1 MSIKIGKR
9 AIQNNPVSVL
19 KKILS
24 QVESHLEST
33 AQNGFFQGRA
43 KTIKTAKGTKL
54 NTVFALID
62 IDRVIASHTAAGAEN
77 PQYPQEL
84 QPRDRSRDSS
94 QAWVQKTA
102 NDIDPDSLGMSGRA
116 DTGAPIVGDDL
127 VVESGNGRTMALKL
141 AYERGTADE
150 YKAWLESEAEY
161 FGFSH
166 TQVQAIQKPMLVR
179 MRTTPIDR
187 AQFAIE
193 ANQDD
198 KLSFTATE
206 RAKAD
211 AKRIDD
217 QLTMLFSPSEDGDLL
232 SASNHKFLTGFM
244 AKLGDTESAQYRDRD
259 GNFTQAFATRV
270 KQAIFAKAFNDDRL
284 LEMMADHSKPEMQN
298 MINALTASAPKF
310 IEAQAASRAQVE
322 DVASKIV
329 DGIEQSLDQKVMNAI
344 IDATNAILAARRN
357 NQEITEFIKQQG
369 LFTDLHEGV
378 PELAVFIAENNRSA
392 KKLAVFFEA
401 IAEYVEKTGLDSQN
415 LGLFGE
421 PEPISVGDAV
431 QYALQTYQNHF
442 KNKNL
447 VMFDSVSAEAIFKSF
462 RNIFENTLSKE
473 GADLF
478 HQNLKSAIDCQAH
491 QAATSPL
498 NDLPEPTDQEKL
510 SGHYQ
515 KGILDIAG
523 LKIAIENPAGSV
535 RQGVDA
541 NGKAW
546 QSTMQHHYGYILDSK
561 GFDGDELDIFVKNHL
576 SDFNGKIYIIRQID
590 PITGD
595 FDEHKL
601 VIGADSPE
609 EAQQIYLSNY
619 EQNWQ
624 GFGSIGEISMDDL
637 KSKLNRTW
645 NEFDDAYLGNT
656 EITQANALEIL
667 RTIYTSLQD
676 NPNTGDL
683 LSNPYSIQDLGEKIG
698 GARKDTAMKGM
709 KKSRTSANLDSR
721 PGWMRRFNIVEIVA
735 GNGAGTWEIIDT
747 RKKHWNGGAVTVARG
762 FSSETEAEMAIP
774 LVAVSQKHRIYR
786 TAGENRDKFTIYRNI
801 NDRKRVQIVETLF
814 NTEEEAKLYMVLHA
828 KDIIETNSTFGE
840 VDIPK
845 PENTVRQGPKYRQ
858 GNADG
863 QDFMNTFGLRGVE
876 FGNWNNQSERQELL
890 NDAFDGLMDLSTV
903 LGVSPKAIS
912 LNGDLALAF
921 GARGQGL
928 SGAAAHYE
936 RSRAVIN
943 LTKKNGAGSLAHEWL
958 HALDHHL
965 GRLDGRASSDWNQ
978 HNDGTRSLKIDE
990 TGYRDYVSHGFS
1002 YNSKLDPEVIAAHK
1016 KLMKALSYKNEQVA
1030 ADTEGAE
1037 KFVNEA
1043 KDRVKSKLDEIRAY
1057 LLRQLDPKYYKRLN
1071 KPASEKQIAEF
1082 DEWANKILST
1092 EMLETEARK
1101 NPNSR
1106 SSWGFRQTN
1115 DALDAINN
1123 IMKAVRGR
1131 QGFANDG
1138 KGTLD
1143 YLRSYMSGYRSR
1155 LEMLKTEQSSDTK
1168 TKQVVTDFKMDA
1180 NRLDSG
1186 RLGSY
1191 WQLDT
1196 EMLARAFQGYIE
1208 DKVKEK
1214 QGYSPFLN
1222 YGPEG
1227 AALITP
1233 WGVSF
1238 VFPRGEERKRI
1249 NQAFDELFELMRRKG
1264 ILPTD

>member
-1 MSIKIGKR
+1 MSIKIDKR

-33 AQNGFFQGRA
+33 AKTGFFQGRE

-116 DTGAPIVGDDL
+116 DTGAPILGDDL

-141 AYERGTADE
+141 AYERGSADE

-270 KQAIFAKAFNDDRL
+270 KQAIFAKAYNDDRL

-310 IEAQAASRAQVE
+310 IEAQAVSRAQVE

-369 LFTDLHEGV
+369 LFADLPEGV

-401 IAEYVEKTGLDSQN
+401 MAEYVEKTGLDSQN

-421 PEPISVGDAV
+421 PEPVSVSDAV
-431 QYALQTYQNHF
+431 QFALQTYQNHVQNT
-442 KNKNL
+442 KL
-447 VMFDSVSAEAIFKSF
+447 VMFDDLHLGNGEINLDEVAEVSPSNALAILHA
-462 RNIFENTLSKE
+462 IY
-473 GADLF
+473 ADLLEKEIG
-478 HQNLKSAIDCQAH
+478 QETLAEQGLSLSQPNNL
-491 QAATSPL
+491 
-498 NDLPEPTDQEKL
+498 
-510 SGHYQ
+510 
-515 KGILDIAG
+515 
-523 LKIAIENPAGSV
+523 
-535 RQGVDA
+535 
-541 NGKAW
+541 
-546 QSTMQHHYGYILDSK
+546 
-561 GFDGDELDIFVKNHL
+561 
-576 SDFNGKIYIIRQID
+576 
-590 PITGD
+590 
-595 FDEHKL
+595 
-601 VIGADSPE
+601 
-609 EAQQIYLSNY
+609 
-619 EQNWQ
+619 
-624 GFGSIGEISMDDL
+624 
-637 KSKLNRTW
+637 
-645 NEFDDAYLGNT
+645 
-656 EITQANALEIL
+656 
-667 RTIYTSLQD
+667 
-676 NPNTGDL
+676 
-683 LSNPYSIQDLGEKIG
+683 YSIQDLGEKIG
-698 GARKDTAMKGM
+698 GARKDTAAKGV

-721 PGWMRRFNIVEIVA
+721 PGWMRRFNVVEIVA
-735 GNGAGTWEIIDT
+735 GRGAGTWEIIDT

-786 TAGENRDKFTIYRNI
+786 AAGENRDKFAIYRNI

-845 PENTVRQGPKYRQ
+845 PENTVRQGPEYRQ

-1002 YNSKLDPEVIAAHK
+1002 YTSKLDPEVIEAHK
-1016 KLMKALSYKNEQVA
+1016 KLMKVLSYKDQQVA

-1043 KDRVKSKLDEIRAY
+1043 KDRVKSKLDEIRGY

-1082 DEWANKILST
+1082 DEWAAKILSA

-1106 SSWGFRQTN
+1106 STWGFRQTN

-1131 QGFANDG
+1131 QGFATDG

-1249 NQAFDELFELMRRKG
+1249 NQAFDELFGLMRRKG
-1264 ILPTD
+1264 ILPSA

>member
-9 AIQNNPVSVL
+9 AIQNNPISVL

-24 QVESHLEST
+24 QVESRLEST
-33 AQNGFFQGRA
+33 AQNGFFQGRV

-150 YKAWLESEAEY
+150 YKAWLETEAEY

-270 KQAIFAKAFNDDRL
+270 KQAIFAKAYNDDRL

-442 KNKNL
+442 QNKKL
-447 VMFDSVSAEAIFKSF
+447 VMFDDLHLGNREINLDEVTEVNPLNALAILHA
-462 RNIFENTLSKE
+462 IY
-473 GADLF
+473 ADL
-478 HQNLKSAIDCQAH
+478 LEKEIG
-491 QAATSPL
+491 
-498 NDLPEPTDQEKL
+498 QETLAEQGL
-510 SGHYQ
+510 S
-515 KGILDIAG
+515 
-523 LKIAIENPAGSV
+523 
-535 RQGVDA
+535 
-541 NGKAW
+541 
-546 QSTMQHHYGYILDSK
+546 
-561 GFDGDELDIFVKNHL
+561 L
-576 SDFNGKIYIIRQID
+576 SQ
-590 PITGD
+590 
-595 FDEHKL
+595 
-601 VIGADSPE
+601 
-609 EAQQIYLSNY
+609 
-619 EQNWQ
+619 
-624 GFGSIGEISMDDL
+624 
-637 KSKLNRTW
+637 
-645 NEFDDAYLGNT
+645 
-656 EITQANALEIL
+656 
-667 RTIYTSLQD
+667 
-676 NPNTGDL
+676 PN
-683 LSNPYSIQDLGEKIG
+683 NPYSIQDLGEKIG

-786 TAGENRDKFTIYRNI
+786 AAGENRDKFAIYRNI

-845 PENTVRQGPKYRQ
+845 PENTVRQGPEYRQ

-1002 YNSKLDPEVIAAHK
+1002 YNSKLDPEVIEAHK
-1016 KLMKALSYKNEQVA
+1016 KLMKVLSYKDQQVA

-1082 DEWANKILST
+1082 DVWANKILSA

-1101 NPNSR
+1101 NPNAR
-1106 SSWGFRQTN
+1106 SAWGFRQTN

-1123 IMKAVRGR
+1123 IMKAIRGR

-1264 ILPTD
+1264 ILPTN